1 MSDPTD
7 SAIRAYADIAVQI
20 GVNLQPGQHLLVRA
34 DVRVAPLV
42 REITRSAYRAG
53 ARYVHVFYD
62 DESLT
67 LARFQHAPRDS
78 FAEFPEWRVR
88 AQTELIDAGAA
99 LISIASGDPDL
110 LNGQDSALVGLVQQ
124 TTAHKSQPISQRVT
138 RPAVNWLVIAAPSPG
153 WAVKVFP
160 ATSPEQAEAQ
170 LWEAILSACRTH
182 ESDPVAAWRQHTADL
197 ARRSAYLNAKRYAAL
212 HYHGPGT
219 DLTLGLADG
228 HRWVS
233 GKMTAENGVE
243 FVANLPTE
251 EVFSAPHRTRVDG
264 MVQATK
270 PLNLGGS
277 LIADFSLIFREG
289 RVVDVRADQGEDA
302 LRSLIATDESAA
314 RLGEVALVP
323 ESSPIARANRVFFNT
338 LFDENAASHVALGRA
353 YRFTI
358 DGGVAMSSAAFA
370 AAGGNESAI
379 HVDFMIGST
388 AIDIDG
394 LDADGNAEP
403 VMRAG
408 EWAFGV

>member
-1 MSDPTD
+1 
-7 SAIRAYADIAVQI
+7 
-20 GVNLQPGQHLLVRA
+20 VNIQPGQHLVVRA

-42 REITRSAYRAG
+42 REITRSAYEAG

-62 DESLT
+62 DESLV
-67 LARFQHAPRDS
+67 LARFKNAPRDS

-88 AQTELIDAGAA
+88 AQAELIDAGAA

-110 LNGQDSALVGLVQQ
+110 LIGQDAALISLAQQ
-124 TTAHKSQPISQRVT
+124 TAAHKSQPIGQRVS
-138 RPAVNWLVIAAPSPG
+138 RPAINWLVIAAPSPG
-153 WAVKVFP
+153 WATKVFP
-160 ATSPEQAEAQ
+160 DTPPDQAEAL
-170 LWEAILSACRTH
+170 LWDAILSACRTR
-182 ESDPVAAWRQHTADL
+182 EADPVAAWRQHTADL
-197 ARRSAYLNAKRYAAL
+197 AARGAYLNGKRYAAL
-212 HYHGPGT
+212 RYHGPGT

-233 GKMTAENGVE
+233 GKMKAENGVE

-264 MVQATK
+264 VVRASK

-277 LIADFSLIFREG
+277 LISDFSLTFREG
-289 RVVDVRADQGEDA
+289 RVVDVRADKGEEG

-338 LFDENAASHVALGRA
+338 LFDENAASHIALGRA
-353 YRFTI
+353 YRFTVN
-358 DGGVAMSSAAFA
+358 GGVDMSSEAFA

-379 HVDFMIGST
+379 HVDFMIGSS

-394 LDADGNAEP
+394 LDADGSAEP

-408 EWAFGV
+408 EWAFSA